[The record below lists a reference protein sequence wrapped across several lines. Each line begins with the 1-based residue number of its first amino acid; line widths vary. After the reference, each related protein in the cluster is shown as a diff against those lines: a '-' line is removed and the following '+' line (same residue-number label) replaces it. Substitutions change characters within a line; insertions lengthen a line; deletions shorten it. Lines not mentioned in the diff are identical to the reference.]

1 MSNNNQLEVLKLVNN
16 KLEVRRDELMDIIN
30 VSLSSNITNRVEI
43 IYKTQL
49 ELATIEKAL
58 EINRYFQ
65 VQMQENLLSNILK
78 EKEILSK
85 KGGTREVDNSQL
97 PNDAEDLKK

>member
-16 KLEVRRDELMDIIN
+16 KLEARRDELMDIIN
-30 VSLSSNITNRVEI
+30 VCLSSNITNRIEI

-78 EKEILSK
+78 EKEVLSK
-85 KGGTREVDNSQL
+85 KGGTRKEDSSQL
-97 PNDAEDLKK
+97 PNDDEELKK